1 MVEQGM
7 TTQARHRRSGS
18 CPSTSAD
25 NAVAT
30 TAHGAPRR
38 ISLLDLKTTPRF

>member
-1 MVEQGM
+1 MVEQDM
-7 TTQARHRRSGS
+7 TTQARHWRNGS
-18 CPSTSAD
+18 CSSTSAD

-30 TAHGAPRR
+30 TAHGTPRR